1 MRISI
6 GIMSIALLS
15 PLTALSGTYN
25 FAQCIELI
33 KQNNAQLRSAEENL
47 KSARYDKNAGYSNYL
62 PKVNASLGYSKTDV
76 EDQSVDEGYTAAL
89 NGTLN
94 LFNGLSD
101 TANVKSLE
109 GKVLVAEANLQI
121 VKAQLSYDLKSAF
134 ANLIYAK
141 DSLALAENT
150 LNRRTE
156 NLAMIELR
164 FRNGRENKGSVLLA
178 KAQVQQA
185 KLDVLQAKNQRDVSS
200 SDLARVLGL
209 SPHEE
214 ISITGS
220 VPENGNQG
228 TPNFISISESTPQKL
243 SATGQIQSAEASVT
257 SARSGFLPSLDVN
270 GSVGRNDSDFF
281 PQNQRWSVGATL
293 TWNLF
298 DGGKDYFSQKSAFSQ
313 KLVAENSWRNTQM
326 DLIAVL
332 KEAYTGFVEA
342 LEKYSVSNAFV
353 EAGMVR
359 AEISREKYNN
369 GLSTF
374 DEWDRIE
381 SDLISYQKDQKVKKR
396 DKVVAEA
403 NWEKTQGVGVVK

>member
-1 MRISI
+1 MKKYI
-6 GIMSIALLS
+6 GIISIALLS
-15 PLTALSGTYN
+15 PLSALSSTYS
-25 FAQCIELI
+25 FDQCVEVI
-33 KQNNAQLRSAEENL
+33 KKNNAQLKSAEENL
-47 KSARYDKNAGYSNYL
+47 NSARYDKNAGYSNYL
-62 PKVNASLGYSKTDV
+62 PKVNASLGYSKTDI
-76 EDQSVDEGYTAAL
+76 EDQVTDEGYSASL

-94 LFNGLSD
+94 IFNGLSD
-101 TANVKSLE
+101 SANVKSLE
-109 GKVLVAEANLQI
+109 GKVMVAEANLQT
-121 VKAQLSYDLKSAF
+121 VKAQLSYDLKSVF

-141 DSLALAENT
+141 DSLTLAESI
-150 LNRRTE
+150 LKRRSE

-164 FRNGRENKGSVLLA
+164 FQNGRENKGSVLLA

-185 KLDVLQAKNQRDVSS
+185 KLDVLQAKNQRDVSAS
-200 SDLARVLGL
+200 ELSRVLGL
-209 SPHEE
+209 SPHEDIE
-214 ISITGS
+214 VTGA
-220 VPENGNQG
+220 VPESGVSG
-228 TPNFISISESTPQKL
+228 PPNFISLSEKTPQKL
-243 SATGQIQSAEASVT
+243 TAAGQNQSAEASVT

-313 KLVAENSWRNTQM
+313 KLVAENSWRNAQM

-342 LEKYSVSNAFV
+342 LEKYSVSSAFV
-353 EAGMVR
+353 EAGVVR

-381 SDLISYQKDQKVKKR
+381 SDLISYQKDQTVKKR
-396 DKVVAEA
+396 DKVIAEA
-403 NWEKTQGVGVVK
+403 NWEKAQGVGVIK